1 MAAEEGRPMAVGKLL
16 EFKPA
21 KDEDGNSANS
31 HSNDC
36 MIFDDCMN
44 VNAWSLLGGIWDL
57 GPGCCKS
64 GAKLSEGSGRSSIK
78 LMLNQNKL
86 WREMNS
92 ALLAGLD

>member
-44 VNAWSLLGGIWDL
+44 VNAWSLLEEFGIWVLDAASL
-57 GPGCCKS
+57 ARNCQR
-64 GAKLSEGSGRSSIK
+64 GADGVAS
-78 LMLNQNKL
+78 N
-86 WREMNS
+86 
-92 ALLAGLD
+92 